1 MLLVPHNTFFNLSD
15 HLTKLISKIFQ
26 GCEAGKNFSMNED
39 VIKRMKIEPFSIML
53 DISNDTGFDKM
64 FPVTL
69 RLFDINFNGVMTKF
83 LDMNMLVGRHAS
95 TKQLKFN
102 STGTLFNKFEL
113 IWNNVTD
120 LGLSNTNSNIGARN
134 SIKQRAI
141 EKNGNVFASGCP

>member
-26 GCEAGKNFSMNED
+26 GCEAGKIFSMNED
-39 VIKRMKIEPFSIML
+39 VIKRMKTEPFSIML

-83 LDMNMLVGRHAS
+83 LDMNMLVDRHAS
-95 TKQLKFN
+95 TN
-102 STGTLFNKFEL
+102 
-113 IWNNVTD
+113 
-120 LGLSNTNSNIGARN
+120 
-134 SIKQRAI
+134 
-141 EKNGNVFASGCP
+141 